1 MENQEQTQEGVVS
14 ESTTEN
20 VSQETVQQEAVG
32 ENLSEGQEPSTP
44 VESDLAEAPA
54 DQQVEPQSEPSEA

>member
-1 MENQEQTQEGVVS
+1 MENQEQAQEGVVS
-14 ESTTEN
+14 QEATEN
-20 VSQETVQQEAVG
+20 LENVQQEAVG

-54 DQQVEPQSEPSEA
+54 DRDAI

>member
-1 MENQEQTQEGVVS
+1 MENQEQAQEGVVS
-14 ESTTEN
+14 QEATEN
-20 VSQETVQQEAVG
+20 LENVQQEAVG

-54 DQQVEPQSEPSEA
+54 DQQTETQSEQPSEA